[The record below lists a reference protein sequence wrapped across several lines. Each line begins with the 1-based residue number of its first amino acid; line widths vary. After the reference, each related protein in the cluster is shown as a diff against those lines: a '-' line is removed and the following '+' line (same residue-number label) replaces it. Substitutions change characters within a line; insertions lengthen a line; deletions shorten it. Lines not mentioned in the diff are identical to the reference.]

1 MGCWELCRIGMD
13 HWERC
18 GVGMDHLEVGMGH

>member
-1 MGCWELCRIGMD
+1 MGCWELGRIGMD